1 MILILVSWY
10 VVFVFSATVH
20 EAAHAWAAKKG
31 GDLTAYYGGQVSI
44 DPVPHM
50 RREPFGMVILPLI
63 SLVAIGWPLGYASA
77 PYDPYWA
84 VRHPRKAAWMAL
96 AGPASNFALAL
107 IAMIIMVIGLKSG
120 FFVPPQEWAVYSLVA
135 GANGFAN
142 GAAVLISMTFFL
154 NLLLGVFNLLPL
166 PPLDGSEA
174 ITLFMKE
181 TVLHR
186 YREFIRHPTFS
197 MFGMFVAWMIF
208 SRIFTPV
215 YAFAVNV
222 LYSLAF

>member
-1 MILILVSWY
+1 MVFILVSWY
-10 VVFVFSATVH
+10 VVFVFSATAH
-20 EAAHAWAAKKG
+20 EAAHAWAAKRG

-50 RREPFGMVILPLI
+50 RREPFGMILLPII

-84 VRHPRKAAWMAL
+84 VNHPRKAAWMAL
-96 AGPASNFALAL
+96 AGPASNFSLAL
-107 IAMIIMVIGLKSG
+107 ITMFIMVLGLKVG
-120 FFVPPQEWAVYSLVA
+120 FFVPPQEWAMHSIVA
-135 GANGFAN
+135 GTGGFTN
-142 GAAVLISMTFFL
+142 GAAILISMIFFL

-181 TVLHR
+181 STLHR
-186 YREFIRHPTFS
+186 YREFIRHPAFN

-208 SRIFTPV
+208 SRIFSPVFAYAVGAV
-215 YAFAVNV
+215 YA
-222 LYSLAF
+222 LAY

>member
-20 EAAHAWAAKKG
+20 EAAHAWVAKKG

-107 IAMIIMVIGLKSG
+107 IAMILMVVGLKTG
-120 FFVPPQEWAVYSLVA
+120 FFIPPQEWAVYSLVA
-135 GANGFAN
+135 GASGFAN

-174 ITLFMKE
+174 VTLFMKE

-222 LYSLAF
+222 LYSLAL